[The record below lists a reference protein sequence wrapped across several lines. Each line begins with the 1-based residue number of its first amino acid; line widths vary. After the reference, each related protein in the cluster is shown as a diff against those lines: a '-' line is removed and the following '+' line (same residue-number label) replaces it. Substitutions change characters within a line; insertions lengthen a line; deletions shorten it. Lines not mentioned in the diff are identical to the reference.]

1 MRLPEYFSTFGWLVR
16 DTFKQ
21 SLATRIFWI
30 LLGISVLC
38 IVVCASVT
46 ITGDQTLAAP
56 GENPDFLPRLDP
68 EAKETHKIKESGVTA
83 VAGGEVSF
91 AFGAVQ
97 VPLARDARSAVH
109 FLQLLLAGGV
119 ADTMGLLLTLVWTA
133 GFLPGFLDPRSVS
146 VLLAKPAPRWC
157 LLLGKYVGVLAF
169 VLLHAVIFVGGTWLA
184 LGLRTGV
191 WDTSYLWS
199 VPLLLLHFAIFFSFS
214 LLLAVCTRSTVV
226 CVFGSIAF
234 WALCWGLN
242 YGRHALA
249 TAAYETPGS
258 VISSRMTWL
267 ADAAY
272 WLLPKPADLGML
284 LFDKLDADNYFG
296 RLLDVSALQHAGHFS
311 FELSV
316 LSSLAFTAYLLV
328 ASARQFATTDY

>member
-1 MRLPEYFSTFGWLVR
+1 MTLPEYLTTFAWLVR

-30 LLGISVLC
+30 LLAISGLCVL
-38 IVVCASVT
+38 VCLSAGVSGNV
-46 ITGDQTLAAP
+46 TLAAP

-68 EAKETHKIKESGVTA
+68 EAKDLRKVQESGVTA
-83 VAGGEVSF
+83 VVGGELTL
-91 AFGAVQ
+91 AFGAVK

-109 FLQLLLAGGV
+109 FVQLLLAGGV

-133 GFLPGFLDPRSVS
+133 GFLPGFLDARSVS

-169 VLLHAVIFVGGTWLA
+169 VLLHAVVFVGGTWLA

-191 WDTSYLWS
+191 WDASYLWS

-258 VISSRMTWL
+258 AISQGMVRL

-284 LFDKLDADNYFG
+284 LFDKLDANNYFG
-296 RLLDVSALQHAGHFS
+296 RLLEASALQHAGFFS
-311 FELSV
+311 LELSV
-316 LSSLAFTAYLLV
+316 LSSLAFMAYLLV
-328 ASARQFATTDY
+328 ASARQFAATDY